1 MVSKILISFTV
12 LNFSLSGNTK
22 PKSETPTKSKKV
34 SFLAEEV
41 SVSKFE
47 YNDEDIDSVVNET
60 TDDDEATDTNDN
72 NLSQQNLEQSPQDP
86 NVSQYT
92 IN

>member
-1 MVSKILISFTV
+1 M
-12 LNFSLSGNTK
+12 
-22 PKSETPTKSKKV
+22 
-34 SFLAEEV
+34 AEEV

-72 NLSQQNLEQSPQDP
+72 NLSQQNLEKSPQDP
-86 NVSQYT
+86 NVSNLY
-92 IN
+92 INLGT

>member
-1 MVSKILISFTV
+1 M
-12 LNFSLSGNTK
+12 
-22 PKSETPTKSKKV
+22 P
-34 SFLAEEV
+34 EEV

-72 NLSQQNLEQSPQDP
+72 NLSQQNLEKSPQDP
-86 NVSQYT
+86 NVSS
-92 IN
+92 NLD

>member
-1 MVSKILISFTV
+1 M
-12 LNFSLSGNTK
+12 
-22 PKSETPTKSKKV
+22 
-34 SFLAEEV
+34 
-41 SVSKFE
+41 SKFE

-92 IN
+92 IH